1 MNNSRPK
8 TAKPRW
14 LARIIKKF
22 IPVGRNNRKEITMKK
37 ANNFSLGYTGAPDKS
52 IMFST
57 EVLDEFR
64 TNVGRFRPET
74 GGMLASST
82 DPCVIDVCCF
92 DRRSKNTSGSFY
104 YDVES
109 MSKVFRKWK
118 ADGYVTNGIY
128 HSHPRGVIHP
138 SYHDISSALLH
149 IRFFNLEYFYLP
161 IFQVE
166 KRGFYK
172 MYFYV
177 VRKEGQNLVVKLH
190 YVLKATENGYEYA
203 PFNQY
208 EQTFSI
214 EALDGYR
221 SRIDGNTKYN
231 KQVEVTNTTLSF
243 CKEEYFSK
251 VQSLY
256 PEKVLDKVI
265 VCVGVGGARS
275 ALENFARSGFRYFV
289 LMDADTVSPTN
300 VATQG
305 VFVSE
310 MGKKKVDVVRDRILD
325 INPDAKVI
333 CVDRFLDDRMT
344 DEEFKGYMDL
354 FPGKCPTDFLI
365 LGCTDNFHAQKRSS
379 MLALKYGTPYLAAM
393 MYDKG
398 AAAELMFV
406 YPGVTEACPRCVLGR
421 RFEMYE
427 QGFQNDVG
435 SAGCPI
441 FATEWMNAVKGY
453 IALMLLMYHNAP
465 GSPFN
470 TMLDEVK
477 NRNFV
482 QIRFDPNLMANMGIP
497 IFDRAYAEANRYTFM
512 GEIVWVPITPDR
524 PEFGAENCRM
534 CGGTGHLDD
543 LRMKWSDTRLHEDAL
558 NSTSTA
564 DNHAFESIS

>member
-1 MNNSRPK
+1 MKNRRTNA
-8 TAKPRW
+8 AKPGW
-14 LARIIKKF
+14 LARIIKKLTDKDLS
-22 IPVGRNNRKEITMKK
+22 GRKEIAMKRE
-37 ANNFSLGYTGAPDKS
+37 NNFSLEYTGEPDKS
-52 IMFST
+52 IKFST
-57 EVLDEFR
+57 KILDEFR
-64 TNVGRFRPET
+64 KNVGRFRPET

-82 DPCVIDVCCF
+82 DPRMIDVCCF
-92 DRRSKNTSGSFY
+92 DTRSKNTTGSFY

-109 MSKVFRKWK
+109 MSKVFREWK
-118 ADGYVTNGIY
+118 ANGYVTNGIY
-128 HSHPRGVIHP
+128 HSHPRGFTQP

-161 IFQVE
+161 IFQVD

-177 VRKEGQNLVVKLH
+177 VRKEGPNLVVKLH

-203 PFNQY
+203 PFNHY
-208 EQTFSI
+208 EKIFSI
-214 EALDGYR
+214 EELDGYR
-221 SRIDGNTKYN
+221 ASIDGNAKREEAT
-231 KQVEVTNTTLSF
+231 EVSTEVPSF
-243 CKEEYFSK
+243 RKEEYFSK
-251 VQSLY
+251 VQALY
-256 PEKVLDKVI
+256 PENVLDKVI

-275 ALENFARSGFRYFV
+275 ALENFARSGFRNFI

-325 INPDAKVI
+325 INPAANVV
-333 CVDRFLDDRMT
+333 CVDKFLDDQMT
-344 DEEFKGYMDL
+344 DEEFKGYMDM
-354 FPGKCPTDFLI
+354 FPGKCPADYLI

-398 AAAELMFV
+398 AAAELMFI
-406 YPGVTEACPRCVLGR
+406 YPGVTEACPRCVLGK

-427 QGFQNDVG
+427 NGFQNDVG

-453 IALMLLMYHNAP
+453 IALMLLMYHAAP
-465 GSPFN
+465 GNPFD

-482 QIRFDPNLMANMGIP
+482 QIRFDPNLMVNMGIP
-497 IFDRAYAEANRYTFM
+497 IFDRAYAGASRYTFM

-534 CGGTGHLDD
+534 CGGTGHLED
-543 LRMKWSDTRLHEDAL
+543 LRMKWTDTRLHEDLL
-558 NSTSTA
+558 NSENSI
-564 DNHAFESIS
+564 DNHASEANT